1 MAAHSTHVAIFLCT
15 HQGERFLPRQLD
27 SVAAQTHTDWR
38 IWAADD
44 HSTDGTLDV
53 LQHYRTQWGEN
64 KLAWVRGPGRGF
76 VANFLTL
83 ACTPEINSA
92 YYAFCDQDDLWDPD
106 KLDVALAWVTSIP
119 AHIPAVYGARTRL
132 IDEDD
137 GVIGLSPLFPHPMS
151 FANAIVQS
159 VAGGNTMVFNHAAR
173 ALLMEAGPDL
183 DIQTH
188 DWWLYILTTGCG
200 GLLHYDPVPKVGYRQ
215 HPNNIVGSNIGWM
228 PRLRR
233 AYRLLIGR
241 FRSMNDRNFAA
252 LRRMRHRMSPEAL
265 AVLDEFE
272 RARHAWLL
280 PRIIGIRKSG
290 VYLQDHHRQS
300 RPDCRDPAQEAV
312 SPGGLPPCSSRGK
325 VGGGGTALQ
334 LAWPALAGLTTTF
347 YQSKARNRGLCA
359 LESGGCLL
367 MAWLGFDACLRSIL
381 RGQQP

>member
-15 HQGERFLPRQLD
+15 HQGECFLPAQLD
-27 SVAAQTHTDWR
+27 SVAVQTHTDWR

-53 LQHYRTQWGEN
+53 LRNYSNKWGE
-64 KLAWVRGPGRGF
+64 KRISWVRGPGRGF

-83 ACTPEINSA
+83 ACTPEIQSA
-92 YYAFCDQDDLWDPD
+92 CYAFCDQDDLWDPD
-106 KLDVALAWVTSIP
+106 KLEVALDWVTSMP
-119 AHIPAVYGARTRL
+119 SHVPAVYGARTRL

-137 GVIGLSPLFPHPMS
+137 RVIGLSPLFPHPMS

-188 DWWLYILTTGCG
+188 DWWLYILATGCG
-200 GLLHYDPVPKVGYRQ
+200 GVLHYDPAPKIGYRQ
-215 HPNNIVGSNIGWM
+215 HPNNIVGSNIGWL
-228 PRLRR
+228 PRVRR

-241 FRSMNDRNFAA
+241 FRHMNDRNFAA
-252 LRRMRHRMSPEAL
+252 LGRVRHRMSPEAL
-265 AVLDEFE
+265 AVLDQFE

-290 VYLQDHHRQS
+290 VYLQTTI
-300 RPDCRDPAQEAV
+300 
-312 SPGGLPPCSSRGK
+312 GNLGLIAATLFK
-325 VGGGGTALQ
+325 KL
-334 LAWPALAGLTTTF
+334 
-347 YQSKARNRGLCA
+347 
-359 LESGGCLL
+359 
-367 MAWLGFDACLRSIL
+367 
-381 RGQQP
+381 